1 MRLCSQAGIQG
12 ADYPYSSQGW
22 DVVKSLLRTLLGLG
36 DSAEGRGMRNPAAFL
51 APFLIFGISA
61 QAAPNLSGEW
71 KLNVAKSNYGAFPAP
86 QSMLRKVSYAEG
98 KLSMHTVQKG
108 AQGEVTSDLA
118 YTTDGKASVN
128 KMQSGESKG
137 TAQWIGDKLMIE
149 SERVVQ
155 GATLKQKEIWS
166 LAADGK
172 TLTVDAHVTLPN
184 GEFDVKQV
192 FERQ

>member
-1 MRLCSQAGIQG
+1 M
-12 ADYPYSSQGW
+12 
-22 DVVKSLLRTLLGLG
+22 K
-36 DSAEGRGMRNPAAFL
+36 NPAASL
-51 APFLIFGISA
+51 AALLVFGISA

-71 KLNVAKSNYGAFPAP
+71 KLSVVKSNYGAFPAP
-86 QSMLRKVSYAEG
+86 QSMVRKVSYAEP

-118 YTTDGKASVN
+118 YTTDGKPSVN
-128 KMQSGESKG
+128 KLQSGESKG

-155 GATLKQKEIWS
+155 GATLTQKEIWS
-166 LAADGK
+166 LSADGK